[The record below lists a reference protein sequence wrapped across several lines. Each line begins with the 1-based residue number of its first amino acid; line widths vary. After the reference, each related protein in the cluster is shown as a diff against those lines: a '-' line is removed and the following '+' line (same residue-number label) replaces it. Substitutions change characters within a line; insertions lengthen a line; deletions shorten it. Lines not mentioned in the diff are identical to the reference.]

1 MAARANL
8 GGAEL
13 PHRRTLDLA
22 TELLGHGL
30 HAVADAEDRH
40 AEIPHRL
47 PDARRPAV
55 IDGSR
60 TARED
65 DATRGELADES
76 VGNVVRMELAV
87 DVRLAHATRDQ
98 LGVLCAEIEDE
109 DPVVHP
115 FTHHSIV

>member
-8 GGAEL
+8 GVAEL
-13 PHRRTLDLA
+13 PHRRAFHLA

-30 HAVADAEDRH
+30 HAVADAEDGH
-40 AEIPHRL
+40 TEIPHRL
-47 PDARRPAV
+47 PRARRTAV
-55 IDGSR
+55 IHRGW
-60 TARED
+60 TARQD
-65 DATRGELADES
+65 DPARHELADEPD
-76 VGNVVRMELAV
+76 GNVVGMKLAV

-98 LGVLCAEIEDE
+98 LGVLSAEIEDE